1 MKILFATD
9 GSDASNAALAALIAR
24 LGWFREVPE
33 LTLLTV
39 HAAIP
44 YRAAAAWAG
53 KQNLADYYDEEAETM
68 LSPARASLAAAN
80 VAFDA
85 VKRVGEPADEIIH
98 CASER
103 GVDLIVM
110 GTHGR
115 TALANLVVGSV
126 ATKVL
131 AQASTPV
138 LLLH

>member
-1 MKILFATD
+1 M
-9 GSDASNAALAALIAR
+9 LA
-24 LGWFREVPE
+24 
-33 LTLLTV
+33 
-39 HAAIP
+39 
-44 YRAAAAWAG
+44 
-53 KQNLADYYDEEAETM
+53 
-68 LSPARASLAAAN
+68 PARASLAAAN